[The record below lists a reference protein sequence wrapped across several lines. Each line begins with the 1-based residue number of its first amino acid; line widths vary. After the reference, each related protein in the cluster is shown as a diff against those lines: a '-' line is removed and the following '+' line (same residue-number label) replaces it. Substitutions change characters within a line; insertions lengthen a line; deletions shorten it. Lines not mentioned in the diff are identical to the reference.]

1 MDEALQR
8 KRDVGQVLREAIN
21 QGALELHYQ
30 PVVDNHTGRIVA
42 CEALV
47 RLRHPV
53 NGLVPPSEFIEI
65 AEQTGLIVPLGD
77 WVLRKACKDAASWPK
92 HVRVAV
98 NFSPKQFVICKDLI
112 ADIREALAD
121 SGLPAHRLEVE
132 VTESTIIE
140 AKDSLAMLSE
150 ISALG
155 VKISLD
161 DFGTGYSSL
170 SYLHALA
177 IDAIKI
183 DKSFTQAIGTEA
195 VTVSILPQI
204 LSMAATLK
212 LQVIV
217 EGVETKAQSDYF
229 LAASQPVLAQ
239 GWYFGRPVS
248 IEQFQSLLDE
258 ERKTL
263 AAESDSAELSHVQV
277 A

>member
-1 MDEALQR
+1 VPAQSLAVEITETSTAHSEKAKATIKQ
-8 KRDVGQVLREAIN
+8 LRER
-21 QGALELHYQ
+21 GFSLH
-30 PVVDNHTGRIVA
+30 I
-42 CEALV
+42 
-47 RLRHPV
+47 
-53 NGLVPPSEFIEI
+53 
-65 AEQTGLIVPLGD
+65 
-77 WVLRKACKDAASWPK
+77 
-92 HVRVAV
+92 
-98 NFSPKQFVICKDLI
+98 
-112 ADIREALAD
+112 
-121 SGLPAHRLEVE
+121 
-132 VTESTIIE
+132 
-140 AKDSLAMLSE
+140 
-150 ISALG
+150 
-155 VKISLD
+155 D